1 MNKLKNTIKQFT
13 DTLGQIPR
21 CDLCTSI
28 LNVNSIDYMK
38 NNNLNARRII
48 HEIYSWVYAKGEYAQ
63 TWLYAGIRY
72 IGSIWVSTC
81 CIHIV
86 TFSTTTP

>member
-38 NNNLNARRII
+38 NNNLNARRIV
-48 HEIYSWVYAKGEYAQ
+48 HEICSWVYAKGEYAQ

-72 IGSIWVSTC
+72 IGSIWLF
-81 CIHIV
+81 V
-86 TFSTTTP
+86 TFSTTP

>member
-1 MNKLKNTIKQFT
+1 MNKLKNTTKQFA

-28 LNVNSIDYMK
+28 LNINSIDYTK
-38 NNNLNARRII
+38 NNNLYARRII
-48 HEIYSWVYAKGEYAQ
+48 HEICSWVYAKGEYAQ
-63 TWLYAGIRY
+63 IWLYMGIRY
-72 IGSIWVSTC
+72 IGFHS

-86 TFSTTTP
+86 TFPTTP